1 MKYEN
6 DYIRVIIEKK
16 QLTEEQK
23 EAQKKKRKKRMP
35 YMVTALV
42 LVAAI
47 LAGALYFNYHGAADD
62 GLQASVQDSEKS
74 GSSDGNNSEGNDGDV
89 ISNQGDQDD
98 IEEEDMW
105 DFTYV
110 SSTRLAS
117 SIQEKYQDN
126 SLYGYTY
133 GEPIEDLGRNEAIEI
148 AIEYNPDNLKVEYWY
163 EIYGVYQDP
172 ELTQRVTPRYSYDED
187 NKTIVMAPPNYGIN
201 RIGASS
207 LDTETVNKYQ
217 HSQYTLFDNGDGT
230 SWGNLGTLYMASYY
244 DAKTGKKLKQPEVS
258 IITLKGELE
267 TPPSLSYSILDDGRP
282 QFTWT
287 KVPGAEEYFVC
298 QVDYEEEKGY
308 GISMQV
314 IGVTSETGWVGEA
327 PDYGSYSNVNKEFKT
342 FTVSE
347 DEWKNESS
355 YDYYKEKY
363 EPGKVVLKDYSYGA
377 GICVIAVSQD
387 GTSMISNTFLNSEL
401 APNLPYSTAYNT
413 ERENGFS
420 TRCDTIEEVPAYDY
434 VTMCDGITNM
444 KMIDYQTEEAVVSVN
459 HFMLL
464 DDNGEFTGS
473 EDIPCLEIPYVVEG
487 TPFSYTMQVLDYDES
502 NLEKDLKF
510 IEDREEKIRKKSGD
524 ISLEADIELEEENET
539 EASEVDV
546 RQVKDIEIFANSA
559 LTEYLAVNMLG
570 GATYIDI
577 SDFPEAKDTSFVED
591 ALLEA
596 YYQNPLILGLKG
608 YRVNRKGTA
617 VRVSYDESEK
627 DQARKQEEIKNKV
640 TEIISQIITDNMTD
654 EERELAIN
662 QYLCDTIEYDEDALA
677 NAEENDFMYVD
688 EAFNDSFTAYGALLN
703 GKCVCAGYAAAF
715 KLLADAAGLESIVV
729 TGVLD
734 GSLSHAWNKVN
745 IDGEWQIVDV
755 TNNDNEYIFNALL
768 NLPANVGDR
777 VLVEDKDYML
787 DKLMSEYTGESEE
800 YEYYHMTDSYFPER
814 EIAERLAEDLEQNG
828 HATLR
833 TDYDLNDEQFY
844 QITDSIFEIM
854 GDDIELYGY
863 YWLGVIYLSTSV
875 ES

>member
-1 MKYEN
+1 MKFEN

-23 EAQKKKRKKRMP
+23 ESRKAKRKKRTP

-42 LVAAI
+42 LIAAI
-47 LAGALYFNYHGAADD
+47 LAGTVYFHFRGAADD
-62 GLQASVQDSEKS
+62 GLQALGQNTEETGAGDENNPGENDSNVIAGQGGQE
-74 GSSDGNNSEGNDGDV
+74 DV
-89 ISNQGDQDD
+89 
-98 IEEEDMW
+98 EEEDMS

-110 SSTRLAS
+110 ASTRLAS

-133 GEPIEDLGRNEAIEI
+133 GEPIVDLGRDEPIVI
-148 AIEYNPDNLKVEYWY
+148 SIDYDPDDLHVDYWY
-163 EIYGVYQDP
+163 EIYGIYQDP
-172 ELTQRVTPRYSYDED
+172 ELTQVLAPKCSYDED
-187 NKTIVMAPPNYGIN
+187 SKTITIAPPSYGIN
-201 RIGASS
+201 RILASS
-207 LDTETVNKYQ
+207 LDTETISKYS
-217 HSQYTLFDNGDGT
+217 HSKNSLFDDGDGT
-230 SWGNLGTLYMASYY
+230 NWGNLGTLYMACYY
-244 DAKTGKKLKQPEVS
+244 DPKTGKKLDQPEVR

-267 TPPSLSYSILDDGRP
+267 ESPKLSYSILDDGRP

-287 KVPGAEEYFVC
+287 KVEGAEEYFVC
-298 QVDYEEEKGY
+298 LVDYEEEKGY

-314 IGVTSETGWVGEA
+314 VDVTDGTTWVSEA

-342 FTVSE
+342 FIVSE
-347 DEWKNESS
+347 DDWKNASS
-355 YDYYKEKY
+355 YDYYKDKY
-363 EPGKVVLKDYSYGA
+363 EPGEVVFKNYSYGA

-387 GTSMISNTFLNSEL
+387 GTSMVSNTFLNSEL

-413 ERENGFS
+413 EKENGFS
-420 TRCDTIEEVPAYDY
+420 TQFDTVEEIPAYDY
-434 VTMCDGITNM
+434 VVMCDGITNM
-444 KMIDYQTEEAVVSVN
+444 KLIDYQTDQAVVTVRHYIN
-459 HFMLL
+459 V
-464 DDNGEFTGS
+464 DDDGEYISS

-487 TPFSYTMQVLDYDES
+487 TPFSYTMRILDYDES

-524 ISLEADIELEEENET
+524 ISPEVDMEMEDET
-539 EASEVDV
+539 EETTEVNV
-546 RQVKDIEIFANSA
+546 RQVEDIEIFANSA

-577 SDFPEAKDTSFVED
+577 SEFPEARDTSFVED

-596 YYQNPLILGLKG
+596 YYQNPLILGLQG

-640 TEIISQIITDNMTD
+640 TEIISQIVTDDMTD
-654 EERELAIN
+654 EEKELAIN
-662 QYLCDTIEYDEDALA
+662 QYLCDTIEYDEAALA
-677 NAEENDFMYVD
+677 NAEENNFMYVD
-688 EAFNDSFTAYGALLN
+688 ESFNDSFTAYGALLN
-703 GKCVCAGYAAAF
+703 GRCVCAGYAAAF
-715 KLLADAAGLESIVV
+715 KLLSDAAGLESIVV

-745 IDGEWQIVDV
+745 IDGEWHIVDV

-768 NLPANVGDR
+768 NLPSKVGNR
-777 VLVEDKDYML
+777 VLVEDKDFML
-787 DKLMSEYTGESEE
+787 DKLISDYTGESED
-800 YEYYHMTDSYFPER
+800 YEYYHMTDSYFPAK
-814 EIAERLAEDLEQNG
+814 EIAEKLAEDLDKNG

-844 QITDSIFEIM
+844 QITDSVFEIM
-854 GDDIELYGY
+854 GDDVDLYGY
-863 YWLGVIYLSTSV
+863 YWLGVIYLSTSK
-875 ES
+875 ED